1 MTDIL
6 TALQYYHFWLL
17 PHFPATPNFLS
28 VLFTNSSVMRYTAFQ
43 APKAPIRSVHLEHP
57 LVSIST
63 RISATFMK
71 ICQANPDLVETG
83 QKFWAHYVKTEVVF
97 IVSGHIKLP

>member
-6 TALQYYHFWLL
+6 TALQYYYFWLL
-17 PHFPATPNFLS
+17 PPFPAMPN

-43 APKAPIRSVHLEHP
+43 ARKAPIRSVHLEHP

-63 RISATFMK
+63 HISATFMK

-83 QKFWAHYVKTEVVF
+83 QKFWARYMKTEVVF